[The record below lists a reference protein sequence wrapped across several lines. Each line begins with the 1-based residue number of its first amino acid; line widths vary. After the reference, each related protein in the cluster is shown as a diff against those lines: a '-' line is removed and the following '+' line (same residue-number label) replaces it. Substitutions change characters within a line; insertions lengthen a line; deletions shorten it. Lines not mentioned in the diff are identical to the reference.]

1 MLSKI
6 FSFKKILSV
15 YISSLGNKSKN
26 SIYICLGLGII
37 SLFLDSASIVSLSRL
52 EILSNIESP
61 IIKES
66 SSLSTTLLL
75 LLTIA
80 IFNIIKTLIVARS
93 SSLIA
98 ADISKSIYQFHLEK
112 KSQFKDD
119 FNTENIGKNVTREL
133 IRGAFACFLL
143 LPINILSLIG
153 ILIGLK
159 SGLGASAIKLSIVII
174 FTNLSLVLFFGNFA
188 NKLQYKGTKAEK
200 DLEIISK
207 EILNESEEIVISN
220 LAEKRLNILQNI
232 IFKTRVNLTYAL
244 SFFRVPGT
252 IYPVINIAIILLAIK
267 LNFLSYEILVPFIYS
282 MQRGNLSFSS
292 FISSMTSI
300 IGSRRQL
307 KLVSDLLRD
316 KNNKNLNYK
325 IHNRVKKISKIYINK
340 IFSISFPKTKRV
352 DFKDDSFLAINKIIS
367 NKEERINLGFVSRP
381 IVIYGDSGSG
391 KSTYLKEIIGLTG
404 KNKLDC
410 CCIYQNKS
418 LKKPISLVDLRGY
431 FASQD
436 VIIPRTTLKEY
447 LSFYSDNKSKNI
459 YNLFQWNKKNKLL
472 WSDIIKFDEWI
483 NKDLT
488 KASYGELKRLKLLK
502 AYLSDS
508 NWIALDEPTS
518 GLDPLS
524 VLNVINA
531 INDLSKRSIVV
542 LCTHEKKL
550 IENSLI
556 SIKIRNN

>member
-1 MLSKI
+1 M
-6 FSFKKILSV
+6 
-15 YISSLGNKSKN
+15 
-26 SIYICLGLGII
+26 
-37 SLFLDSASIVSLSRL
+37 LDSASIVSLSRL
-52 EILSNIESP
+52 EILSNIETP
-61 IIKES
+61 KIAEK
-66 SSLSTTLLL
+66 SSLSFTLLL
-75 LLTIA
+75 LLAIA
-80 IFNIIKTLIVARS
+80 IFNIIKSLIVARS

-98 ADISKSIYQFHLEK
+98 ADLSKSIYKFHLEK

-159 SGLGASAIKLSIVII
+159 SGLGGSAIKLALIII
-174 FTNLSLVLFFGNFA
+174 FTNLSLVLLFGNLA
-188 NKLQYKGTKAEK
+188 NKLQYRGTKAEK

-207 EILNESEEIVISN
+207 EILNESDEILLSE
-220 LAEKRLNILQNI
+220 LAEKRLNLLKNI

-267 LNFLSYEILVPFIYS
+267 LKFLSYEILVPFIYS

-300 IGSRRQL
+300 IGSRKQL
-307 KLVSDLLRD
+307 NLVIDVLKD
-316 KNNKNLNYK
+316 KNNTNLNYK
-325 IHNRVKKISKIYINK
+325 IQKINNKISKIPNNQ
-340 IFSISFPKTKRV
+340 IFSLSFPRTERV
-352 DFKDDSFLAINKIIS
+352 TFKNDNFLIKNDIIS
-367 NKEERINLGFVSRP
+367 IQDKKIDLKFVSKP
-381 IVIYGDSGSG
+381 VVIYGDSGSG

-404 KNKLDC
+404 SQKLDC
-410 CCIYQNKS
+410 CCIYSNA
-418 LKKPISLVDLRGY
+418 LEKKIISLVDLKGY
-431 FASQD
+431 FVSQD
-436 VIIPRTTLKEY
+436 VAALRTNLKEY
-447 LSFYSDNKSKNI
+447 LSYYSYIKSKNI
-459 YNLFQWNKKNKLL
+459 NNLFEWNKKYKLL
-472 WSDIIKFDEWI
+472 WSDINKLDEWI
-483 NKDLT
+483 NKDLS

-518 GLDPLS
+518 GLDSLS

-531 INDLSKRSIVV
+531 INDLSEKKILFV
-542 LCTHEKKL
+542 CTHEKKL
-550 IENSLI
+550 IEKSSI
-556 SIKIRNN
+556 SILVSSI